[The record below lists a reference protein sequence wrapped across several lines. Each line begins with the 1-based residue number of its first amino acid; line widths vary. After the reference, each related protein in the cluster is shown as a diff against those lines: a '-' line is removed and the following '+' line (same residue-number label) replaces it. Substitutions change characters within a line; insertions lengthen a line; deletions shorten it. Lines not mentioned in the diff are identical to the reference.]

1 MSPPGRPKGEYRSA
15 QREGTP
21 VSAAPASHAL
31 PSQAAFAAALLA
43 PDQACPRGLRAWN
56 GSDPAARLAV
66 YRNNVVGSLVDALA
80 ETFPVVQALVGA
92 AFFRAMVAEFVR
104 RAPPRSRILAHYGEA
119 LPAFIEGFEPARS
132 LPYLADMA
140 RLELACV
147 RAFHATDADPVA
159 DEAVTRAL
167 ASGERIGDLHLGLH
181 PSLTLLGSA
190 WAVASLWAAHQGEG
204 EPAPVAIDDAESA
217 LVVRRGFDV
226 VVVRL
231 PPGGAEFV
239 AALQRGENLGAAAAE
254 ALQATHAFELSGTL
268 ALLRR
273 HGALTTI
280 DLPEMP

>member
-1 MSPPGRPKGEYRSA
+1 MRPAATTAPG
-15 QREGTP
+15 
-21 VSAAPASHAL
+21 
-31 PSQAAFAAALLA
+31 QAGFAAALLD
-43 PDQACPRGLRAWN
+43 PDHACPPDLRTWN
-56 GSDPAARLAV
+56 GSDPSARLAV

-80 ETFPVVQALVGA
+80 DTFPVVHALVGA
-92 AFFRAMVAEFVR
+92 AFFRAMAAAFVR
-104 RAPPRSRILAHYGEA
+104 RAPPRSRILAQYGEQM
-119 LPAFIEGFEPARS
+119 PAFIEAFEPARS

-147 RAFHATDADPVA
+147 RAFHAADADPVA
-159 DEAVTRAL
+159 DAVVARAL
-167 ASGERIGDLHLGLH
+167 ASGERICELRFGLH

-204 EPAPVAIDDAESA
+204 EPRTVTVDDAESA

-226 VVVRL
+226 MVVRL
-231 PPGGAEFV
+231 PPGAAEFV
-239 AALQRGENLGAAAAE
+239 AALHRGENLGAAAAE
-254 ALQATHAFELSGTL
+254 ALRAAGTFDLSATL